1 VSRILIFIFVI
12 VLASLLLGATAGQYV
27 GTWTSDGGV
36 NTGKVNIT
44 LNNSG
49 DGDLTFSYQ
58 AELIKPKKVTAKVN
72 GNQVEFICDVDLEGL
87 RLKSTFTGTVDGKS
101 MSGKYQSSSADDGSV
116 LDSGTWK
123 VTQQ

>member
-1 VSRILIFIFVI
+1 VIRVLTFVV
-12 VLASLLLGATAGQYV
+12 VLSALLLGAPAGQYV
-27 GTWTSDGGV
+27 GTWASDGGV
-36 NTGKVNIT
+36 NSGKVNVT

-49 DGDLTFSYQ
+49 EGDLTFSYQ
-58 AELIKPKKVTAKVN
+58 DQLIKPKKVTAEIN
-72 GNQVEFICDVDLEGL
+72 GDQVEFICDVELEGL

-101 MSGKYQSSSADDGSV
+101 MSGKYRSADADDGSV